1 MTKVAKNMKSC
12 GIESMEIS
20 QDVGAKTSSKD
31 IFVYMY
37 LINNYCNF
45 NNNFYNLTV
54 AALHLI

>member
-20 QDVGAKTSSKD
+20 QDVGAKTSSED
-31 IFVYMY
+31 LFVYMY

-54 AALHLI
+54 ADLHLI